1 MSDVIEPESVSK
13 LIDSKVNNAIDK
25 VLIGRKLSKLLRH
38 NLSVLSLKNPHFDK
52 AGGWVRM
59 DYLINL
65 LKHVSPSIS
74 IDNLIEL
81 ANIDRKRR
89 YMVEGD
95 MDEPSSMRIR
105 AVQGW
110 HKDVPIDE
118 SYLRLLSN
126 KSDEFKKPW
135 IHGCRLNDLVKIVRS
150 GSLQRMMRKHIHMA
164 LGLDVVSGKR
174 ASSKVII
181 YINKEL
187 ALDLG
192 IKFWIAENGVVLSE
206 GPIPKECFLKVVELQ
221 EDGSEKEIDIESL

>member
-1 MSDVIEPESVSK
+1 MSDFIKRESVSK
-13 LIDSKVNNAIDK
+13 FIDSKVNNAIDQES
-25 VLIGRKLSKLLRH
+25 IGRKLCKSLRH
-38 NLSVLSLKNPHFDK
+38 DLSVLSLKNPHFDK

-59 DYLINL
+59 DYLINY
-65 LKHVSPSIS
+65 LKHVIS
-74 IDNLIEL
+74 INNLVEL
-81 ANIDRKRR
+81 AKNDRKRR
-89 YMVEGD
+89 YMVKGNIND
-95 MDEPSSMRIR
+95 PSSMWIR

-110 HKDVPIDE
+110 HKDAPIDR
-118 SYLRLLSN
+118 SYLRLLS
-126 KSDEFKKPW
+126 KDSPEFEKPW

-221 EDGSEKEIDIESL
+221 EDGSEKEIDIESLL

>member
-1 MSDVIEPESVSK
+1 MSDVI
-13 LIDSKVNNAIDK
+13 DSKKGNDPIDK

-65 LKHVSPSIS
+65 LKHVSPSID
-74 IDNLIEL
+74 IDNLIKL
-81 ANIDRKRR
+81 AKNDRKGR

-118 SYLRLLSN
+118 SKLYLELLS
-126 KSDEFKKPW
+126 KESDEFEKPW

-221 EDGSEKEIDIESL
+221 EDGSEKEIDIESLL